1 MRVRNTARVLLLD
14 PQDRIL
20 LMKARPTPDSPAYWF
35 TIGGEIEPGETLAE
49 AAAREIVEET
59 GFTDAELGATP
70 WRDEFVL
77 RIGADDGEDTLFQQ
91 RYVIARTEGGEPS
104 KAGWLAHEHVLTEEL
119 RWWTTGEVARSE
131 AVIYPVGLA
140 ELLADVLAGRIAP
153 EPLLIHT
160 LEGPVRPI
168 PRPAGPETPA

>member
-1 MRVRNTARVLLLD
+1 MRVRHTARVLLFDLE
-14 PQDRIL
+14 DRIL
-20 LMKARPTPDSPAYWF
+20 LMRARPAPDSPAYWF
-35 TIGGEIEPGETLAE
+35 TVGGEIEPGETLAE

-77 RIGADDGEDTLFQQ
+77 RIGADGGEDTHFQQ
-91 RYVIARTEGGEPS
+91 RYVIARTRGGEPS
-104 KAGWLAHEHVLTEEL
+104 TAGWLAHEHALTDEL
-119 RWWTTGEVARSE
+119 RWWTVGEIARSE
-131 AVIYPVGLA
+131 AMIYPIGLA
-140 ELLADVLAGRIAP
+140 ELLADVLAGRIAA

-168 PRPAGPETPA
+168 PRPSGAEAPA